1 MTEIYFLGTGGSVAT
16 RDRDNTSLL
25 IRANREMVLLE
36 CPGSVVQ
43 KLKKLG
49 FEPNDIPSIF
59 LTHIHPD
66 HTYGL
71 PSLVH
76 GLMLE
81 EGIIDLYGSPETT
94 AFARRLL
101 DVYGLRERKFKTRVR
116 FRPIR
121 SGQEVRVGRSLAVK
135 ALAVPHHSSSL
146 AYRFYFGKGGGEL
159 LFSGDT
165 PIHPPLFAEARDVNV
180 LVHDASAPHRYFEKY
195 PILYRMH
202 TSSLDLGKFAQSA
215 GVRCLVPWHFLG
227 EVNFSL
233 SEIRNEIRRGFQGRL
248 VIPRDF
254 QMMTF

>member
-1 MTEIYFLGTGGSVAT
+1 MAKIYFLGTGGSVAT

-25 IRANREMVLLE
+25 VQADRDVVLIE

-43 KLKKLG
+43 KLKKVG
-49 FEPNDIPSIF
+49 FEPDVIPSIF
-59 LTHIHPD
+59 LTHVHPD

-81 EGIIDLYGSPETT
+81 EGVIDLYGSLETT

-101 DVYGLRERKFKTRVR
+101 DVYGLRAKKFKTRLR

-121 SGQEVRVGRSLAVK
+121 SGQEVRVGRSVAVK
-135 ALAVPHHSSSL
+135 ALSVPHHSSSL
-146 AYRFYFGKGGGEL
+146 AFHFYLEKDRREF

-165 PIHPPLFAEARDVNV
+165 PIHPPLFVEARDIDV
-180 LVHDASAPHRYFEKY
+180 LIHDSSAPHRYFEKY
-195 PILYRMH
+195 PILGTMH
-202 TSSLDLGKFAQSA
+202 TSSLDLGKSAQSA
-215 GVRCLVPWHFLG
+215 GVKCLVPWHFLG
-227 EVNFSL
+227 EVEFSL
-233 SEIRNEIRRGFQGRL
+233 SEIRNEIRREFKGRL

-254 QMMTF
+254 KMMTL